1 MVVKTTVFW
10 DVTLCGL
17 VYTDVS
23 EESPAIISE
32 YLEEADT
39 LEIP

>member
-1 MVVKTTVFW
+1 MRSEFLMVMKTTVFL

-23 EESPAIISE
+23 EESPAILS
-32 YLEEADT
+32 D
-39 LEIP
+39 